1 MSESDDFSRFVD
13 AHLDLVYGFAAARVG
28 RDVADAVVLDVFR
41 SARHTVD
48 RGEGEVLSRSWLLTR
63 ARNRILAHWRLVAER
78 AESES
83 SGDTPAREVRIGT
96 DWDAERVLD
105 ALDRLPAAERAVLA
119 LRYLEG
125 RPVAEV
131 AHMIDRPHATTQQ
144 LLEKARRAFHAL
156 ALPTAAPTAAPV

>member
-13 AHLDLVYGFAAARVG
+13 ANLDLVYGFAAARVG
-28 RDVADAVVLDVFR
+28 RTVADAVVLDVFR
-41 SARHTVD
+41 SARHTFD

-63 ARNRILAHWRLVAER
+63 TRNRILAHWRLVAEEVDP
-78 AESES
+78 APAGE
-83 SGDTPAREVRIGT
+83 TPARELRIGT
-96 DWDAERVLD
+96 DWNPDEVLD
-105 ALDRLPAAERAVLA
+105 ALDRLPGAERAVLA

-156 ALPTAAPTAAPV
+156 VLPGAAPTAASV

>member
-1 MSESDDFSRFVD
+1 MSDSDDFSAFVD
-13 AHLDLVYGFAAARVG
+13 AHLDPVYGFAAARVG

-41 SARHTVD
+41 SARHTFD

-63 ARNRILAHWRLVAER
+63 TRNRILAHWRLVAER
-78 AESES
+78 AEPDSAV
-83 SGDTPAREVRIGT
+83 DAPAPEVRIGT
-96 DWDAERVLD
+96 GWNPDQVLD
-105 ALDRLPAAERAVLA
+105 ALDRLPGAERAVLA

-144 LLEKARRAFHAL
+144 LLAKARRAFHAL